1 MLATFSAAT
10 RSATRRGLVLP
21 RLASRARIPQT
32 VCQPAWRTLSTQSG
46 AASSATADNE
56 NIVFPL
62 RHLVDGMPPAM
73 RQAYGRQNMS
83 GAELKQ
89 LSMQETM
96 RKWEQAPNDTGSG
109 RVQVALFTNRILRM
123 SSHMTRHHKDTYTKR
138 RLQMLVLQRNRMLKY
153 LRREQRD
160 AYNDVITGLAIRPN
174 KNFDP
179 TIPPKKV
186 CMRPPPRPLA
196 L

>member
-1 MLATFSAAT
+1 
-10 RSATRRGLVLP
+10 
-21 RLASRARIPQT
+21 
-32 VCQPAWRTLSTQSG
+32 
-46 AASSATADNE
+46 
-56 NIVFPL
+56 
-62 RHLVDGMPPAM
+62 
-73 RQAYGRQNMS
+73 MS

-179 TIPPKKV
+179 TITPKKATRAV
-186 CMRPPPRPLA
+186 TKKKHRRPHKARPYGDEKRPKGKVQLRKHA
-196 L
+196 TRQRRLQRKRDDVAKKAEKAAESGEA